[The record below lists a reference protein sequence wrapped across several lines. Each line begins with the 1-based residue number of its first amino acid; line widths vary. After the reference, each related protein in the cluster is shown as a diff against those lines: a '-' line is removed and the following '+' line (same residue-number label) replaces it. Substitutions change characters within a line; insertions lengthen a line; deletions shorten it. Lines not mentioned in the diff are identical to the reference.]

1 MSAEYELK
9 LLEQIE
15 ELKME
20 IEELKRNANDFD
32 VIFGKS
38 WQQSVEK
45 VNGVIN
51 LEKFSLSQ

>member
-9 LLEQIE
+9 LLEQ
-15 ELKME
+15 